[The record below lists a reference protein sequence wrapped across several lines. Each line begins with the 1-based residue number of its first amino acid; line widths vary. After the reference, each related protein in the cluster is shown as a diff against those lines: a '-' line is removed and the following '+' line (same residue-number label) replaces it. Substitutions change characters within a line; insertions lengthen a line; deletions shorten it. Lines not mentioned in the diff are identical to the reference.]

1 MASGR
6 SHFTLRA
13 AISASSAATVT
24 LSCLPAMFMPTVN
37 SSIMAASFR
46 QSVGRDARFGLL
58 ELREPHLQNFL
69 RRHLAVAVFLDEDE
83 LLGIGE
89 AGRNDHF
96 PASFQ
101 LMDQRR
107 GDECGGNEVG
117 SRRHDHLVEWSVLGP
132 AVIAVGDLELDV
144 GAALLTQ
151 SLLCLLGE
159 LFDDFDAVNFACQ
172 LREDRGLVAQS
183 SADLEHG

>member
-1 MASGR
+1 
-6 SHFTLRA
+6 
-13 AISASSAATVT
+13 
-24 LSCLPAMFMPTVN
+24 MFMPTVN

-107 GDECGGNEVG
+107 GNEVG
-117 SRRHDHLVEWSVLGP
+117 SRRHDDLVAWSVLAAAP
-132 AVIAVGDLELDV
+132 PNSVMNSRRFTAQYLPCLERK
-144 GAALLTQ
+144 
-151 SLLCLLGE
+151 E
-159 LFDDFDAVNFACQ
+159 
-172 LREDRGLVAQS
+172 
-183 SADLEHG
+183 